1 MKFVRNYLRTP
12 KRPFPVNL
20 KRLFPN
26 FKKKK
31 ERKKERKKK
40 KKKHELHEV
49 ISMYE
54 KQPRKCTANNSS
66 FGLLIQ

>member
-31 ERKKERKKK
+31 KERKKEKRKKK
-40 KKKHELHEV
+40 
-49 ISMYE
+49 
-54 KQPRKCTANNSS
+54 A
-66 FGLLIQ
+66 